1 MSETL
6 LPCPLCGSTDIVCFA
21 EECGDGYDN
30 VPTFRAVVGC
40 RGCHEEGCDE
50 PEWTLYTTIHDAIAR
65 YKRGE
70 SGPTYDRDALL
81 ALADNLDSS
90 ASMLLKQNDLDP
102 NRKRR
107 GMRRDHAKSLMA
119 ASDRIREVCGERAQ

>member
-81 ALADNLDSS
+81 ALAEEME
-90 ASMLLKQNDLDP
+90 AGP
-102 NRKRR
+102 RR
-107 GMRRDHAKSLMA
+107 ERCLVAPDCSECAGHCSERLREYYAR
-119 ASDRIREVCGERAQ
+119 RIREVCGERAS